1 MASSLISLG
10 NVNDDTV
17 MTSIQSTRLTQA
29 AAHSM
34 QDRQYVGDRFRKQG
48 PLRTKIIPFAERS
61 RTSSPKTNPHVP
73 IGPALRKRRKT
84 RPDLRWSTSDLHYD
98 KLQSCLKSG
107 YVASNPY
114 SYRTSCRSK
123 ACLKEHVPGRSLQQQ
138 ALEHESLAHLEVAI
152 SLQSAALIQP
162 LVNMNTYMLT
172 VDAS

>member
-17 MTSIQSTRLTQA
+17 MTSIQLTRLTQA

-34 QDRQYVGDRFRKQG
+34 QDRQYVGERFRKQG

-61 RTSSPKTNPHVP
+61 RTSSPKTIPHVP
-73 IGPALRKRRKT
+73 IGPALPKT

-98 KLQSCLKSG
+98 KLQTCLESG
-107 YVASNPY
+107 YVAFNLY
-114 SYRTSCRSK
+114 SYRPSCRSK

-138 ALEHESLAHLEVAI
+138 ALGSELLAHPEMAV
-152 SLQSAALIQP
+152 SLQPAALIQP
-162 LVNMNTYMLT
+162 
-172 VDAS
+172 